1 VRCILESNRR
11 YFNHRVTLLAGGV
24 GGAKMARALRSVLN
38 PGLLTVVVNVGDNTQ
53 RYGVHI
59 AADPDTVLYTLSDS
73 VGPNGWGRADDTFA
87 VMDELTKLGVDTSM
101 SLGDKDMALCAL
113 RASRL
118 ATGEPLSSITSDLAD
133 RFGLVDLTLLPATDD
148 PLETFVQTEK
158 GEWLDFQTYFVDR
171 HHSDGVTALAYHG
184 SPTASPAPGVIEAI
198 EAADL
203 LVIAPSNPPLSIW
216 PILAVGGIEAA
227 VRVHPQSVAVS
238 PLFGGKPLKGPAD
251 AVMNG
256 VGLPSGTEGVLEAY
270 SGLIQTLFIDHGDA
284 GDASLGTAHNV
295 QVVAAN
301 TRLDHDGGPAFAT
314 TLLNEMKP

>member
-1 VRCILESNRR
+1 
-11 YFNHRVTLLAGGV
+11 
-24 GGAKMARALRSVLN
+24 M
-38 PGLLTVVVNVGDNTQ
+38 
-53 RYGVHI
+53 
-59 AADPDTVLYTLSDS
+59 LYTLSDS

-118 ATGEPLSSITSDLAD
+118 AAGEPLSSITADLAN
-133 RFGLVDLTLLPATDD
+133 RFGIGDLTLLPATDD
-148 PLETFVQTEK
+148 PLETYVQTDA

-171 HHSDGVTALAYHG
+171 HHSDRVTALAYHG
-184 SPTASPAPGVIEAI
+184 SSEASPAPGVIEAI
-198 EAADL
+198 GGADV

-216 PILAVGGIEAA
+216 PILAVDAIDAA
-227 VRVHPQSVAVS
+227 VRVHPQTVAVS

-256 VGLPSGTEGVLEAY
+256 VGLPSGTDGVLHAY
-270 SGLIQTLFIDHGDA
+270 SGLIQTLFIDHEDES
-284 GDASLGTAHNV
+284 DASLGNGYNV
-295 QVVAAN
+295 QVIAAD

-314 TLLNEMKP
+314 TLLNEMKT